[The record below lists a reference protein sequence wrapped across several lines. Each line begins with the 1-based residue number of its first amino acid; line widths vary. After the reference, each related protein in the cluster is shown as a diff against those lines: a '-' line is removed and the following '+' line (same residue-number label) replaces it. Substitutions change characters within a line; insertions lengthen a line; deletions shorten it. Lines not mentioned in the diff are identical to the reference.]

1 MKCSICGKEKAV
13 LHIQEIIGNERR
25 QINICKDCEI
35 SNNIIE
41 RCLELEFNNIDTI
54 FPNYK
59 SLPSKRKKKKHS
71 DSSKICKDCGYSL
84 DDYLKTG
91 ILSCP
96 KCYEHFKSELNK
108 SIKKIH
114 RENKHIGKISS
125 KNLTNKDIET
135 KINKYKEEIELLIK
149 IEKYEEAALIRDKL
163 EYLKKDLISK
173 KTKSEKKDVR

>member
-25 QINICKDCEI
+25 QINICKECER
-35 SNNIIE
+35 NGNIIE
-41 RCLELEFNNIDTI
+41 KCLELEFNNIDTI

-59 SLPSKRKKKKHS
+59 SLPSKKKKKNKS
-71 DSSKICKDCGYSL
+71 DSNKVCKVCGYSL
-84 DDYLKTG
+84 DDFIRTG
-91 ILSCP
+91 IVSCP
-96 KCYEHFKSELNK
+96 KCYEYFKSDLNK

-114 RENKHIGKISS
+114 RENNHIGKISR
-125 KNLTNKDIET
+125 KNLTNIDIET

-163 EYLKKDLISK
+163 EHLKKDLISK